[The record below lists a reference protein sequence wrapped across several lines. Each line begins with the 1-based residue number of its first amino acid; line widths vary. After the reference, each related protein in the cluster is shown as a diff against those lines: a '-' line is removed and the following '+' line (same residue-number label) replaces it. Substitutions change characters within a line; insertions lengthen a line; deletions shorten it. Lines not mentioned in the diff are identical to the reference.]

1 MPKNVEKKLISAQR
15 EFIWGGAKSSP
26 VQRDILLAPIEE
38 GGKNMFDL
46 QARNDA
52 IQIMTFKSFLESD
65 LEKRASWAFFADK
78 LLA

>member
-1 MPKNVEKKLISAQR
+1 VEKKLISAQR

-26 VQRDILLAPIEE
+26 VQREILLAPIEE

-46 QARNDA
+46 QARNEA
-52 IQIMTFKSFLESD
+52 IQIMTLQSFLESD
-65 LEKRASWAFFADK
+65 PDKRATWAFFGDK